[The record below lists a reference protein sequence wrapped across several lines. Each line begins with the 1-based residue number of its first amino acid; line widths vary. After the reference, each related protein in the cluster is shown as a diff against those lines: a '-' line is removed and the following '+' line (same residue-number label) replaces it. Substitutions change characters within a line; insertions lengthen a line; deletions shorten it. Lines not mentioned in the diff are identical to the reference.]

1 MFSLRLVY
9 IFALMIF
16 KFISLQWKA
25 FFRSASLGG
34 NMITKVFTWFGM
46 LYFIFM
52 ATLLGL
58 VSYKLLTKDFAVEN
72 PLLFINKQ
80 LIYAFAYWIVIRYF
94 AQKPPVLNIRAL
106 LITPVSKT
114 QIVRYAL
121 NKSIFSFFNVI
132 ALFYLI
138 PFSLLLL
145 KSGNYEPYGLLS
157 WNLAVLGFVYITHY
171 LNILINSNN
180 KIFYSIAVGLAL
192 IKGLEYFA
200 IFDFTIYSQALFYSF
215 YETPLLALL
224 PWTILIFVYY
234 RVFVFFKKGL
244 YIDTGLQVKVKEATF
259 QDYTWLNRFGKLS
272 TFLKNDLRLIVRSKR
287 ARGTVLGGVFFLF
300 YGFIF
305 IFQEDTF
312 GSFMTFFAYMFSS
325 GGFLFMFG
333 GFVPSWDS
341 QYYPLMMCQ
350 NIHYN
355 EYLKSKWSLI
365 VLATIVSTF
374 LASAMYSFQG
384 IEAVCAVVAGGLYN
398 IGVNGY
404 LTLWAGAYTKSPID
418 LNSNK
423 NPFGDTK
430 AVNMKTLLI
439 TLPQIVL
446 PVLVY
451 FLGSHYFNTLT
462 GCAMVGLIGV
472 LGLTLKNKIFQQIV
486 KTYKAEK
493 YSTLN
498 AYKQNS

>member
-1 MFSLRLVY
+1 
-9 IFALMIF
+9 MIF
-16 KFISLQWKA
+16 KLIQLQWKA
-25 FFRSASLGG
+25 FFRTGSLGG
-34 NMITKVFTWFGM
+34 SMITKALTWLGM
-46 LYFIFM
+46 VYFIFI
-52 ATLLGL
+52 TTVLGL
-58 VSYKLLTKDFAVEN
+58 LSYKLLTEDFPVEN

-80 LIYAFAYWIVIRYF
+80 LIYVFAYWIVIRYF
-94 AQKPPVLNIRAL
+94 TQKPPVLNIRAL
-106 LITPVSKT
+106 LITPVSKI

-121 NKSIFSFFNVI
+121 SKSVFSFFNVI

-180 KIFYSIAVGLAL
+180 KAFYLIAAGLVL
-192 IKGLEYFA
+192 IKGLEYFE

-224 PWTILIFVYY
+224 PWIMLVFLYN
-234 RVFVFFKKGL
+234 RVFSIFKKGL
-244 YIDTGLQVKVKEATF
+244 YIDTGLEVKVKEATF
-259 QDYTWLNRFGKLS
+259 QDYSWLNRFGKLS

-287 ARGTVLGGVFFLF
+287 ARGTVVAGVFFLF

-305 IFQEDTF
+305 LFQEETF

-333 GFVPSWDS
+333 GMVPSWDS

-355 EYLKSKWSLI
+355 EYLKSKWSLV
-365 VLATIVSTF
+365 VLATIAST
-374 LASAMYSFQG
+374 LIASALYSFQG
-384 IEAVCAVVAGGLYN
+384 IEALCAVIAGGLYN

-418 LNSNK
+418 LNSSK
-423 NPFGDTK
+423 NPFGDKK

-439 TLPQIVL
+439 TIPQIVL
-446 PVLVY
+446 PVFVY
-451 FLGSHYFNTLT
+451 FLGSYYFNNLI

-472 LGLTLKNKIFQQIV
+472 LGLGLKDVVFQQIV
-486 KTYKAEK
+486 KTYKSEK